1 MLLFVFC
8 IVAKLQKNMQ
18 RMSASLIEVI
28 VLNKND
34 WIMNISQS
42 FTVYY

>member
-1 MLLFVFC
+1 
-8 IVAKLQKNMQ
+8 
-18 RMSASLIEVI
+18 MSASLIEVI

-42 FTVYY
+42 FTVYYYS